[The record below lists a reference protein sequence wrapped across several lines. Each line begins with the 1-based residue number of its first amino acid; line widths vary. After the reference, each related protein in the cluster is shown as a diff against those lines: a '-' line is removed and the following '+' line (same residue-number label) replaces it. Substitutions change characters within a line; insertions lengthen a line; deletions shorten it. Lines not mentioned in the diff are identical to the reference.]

1 MNIDFILIGMVLF
14 LAILILLVFIPLA
27 FGAPFQP
34 IPKERLKKIMKL
46 ANINQGMKVADIGS
60 GNGKIVIALAKAG
73 AEAHGFEI
81 NPFLVWLSKRRIKKE
96 GLQMN
101 AFIQRK
107 NFWKVDF
114 SKFDVVTI
122 FQVHYVMSGLKKKI
136 QRELKNNSKIISN
149 DWRFPDWKPE
159 KEDGKVYL
167 YRIKK

>member
-1 MNIDFILIGMVLF
+1 MDMGFILIGIILF

-34 IPKERLKKIMKL
+34 IPKERLKKIMNL
-46 ANINQGMKVADIGS
+46 AKIKPGMKIADIGS
-60 GNGKIVIALAKAG
+60 GNGKIVISLAKSG
-73 AEAHGFEI
+73 AESHGFEI
-81 NPFLVWLSKRRIKKE
+81 NPFLVWLSRRRIKKM
-96 GLQMN
+96 GLEKK
-101 AFIQRK
+101 AFIHK
-107 NFWKVDF
+107 KDFWKVDF

-122 FQVHYVMSGLKKKI
+122 FQVHYVMSGLKKKL

-149 DWRFPDWKPE
+149 DWKFPDWKPE